1 VLAVLALFALQF
13 NPSFDLGDSGA
24 PKTVE
29 SAVALKTLETGFPP
43 GATDPTVVLLHS
55 TDSTPLDE
63 AERYGDFLTYPR
75 GHAEVWEEYQRN
87 GTVFPETEYEELPRG
102 RVMYNTKTRL
112 FTLLADR
119 CILKRKALVT
129 QIKKEMHLPKDT
141 RIGGDNHY
149 RCSDCLSRSE

>member
-1 VLAVLALFALQF
+1 MRSPRTYPKGGKEESRVGIFWLA
-13 NPSFDLGDSGA
+13 NG
-24 PKTVE
+24 K
-29 SAVALKTLETGFPP
+29 
-43 GATDPTVVLLHS
+43 LLI
-55 TDSTPLDE
+55 DSTPLDE
-63 AERYGDFLTYPR
+63 AERYGDFVTHPR

-141 RIGGDNHY
+141 RIGGDSHY
-149 RCSDCLSRSE
+149 RCSDCPSRSE